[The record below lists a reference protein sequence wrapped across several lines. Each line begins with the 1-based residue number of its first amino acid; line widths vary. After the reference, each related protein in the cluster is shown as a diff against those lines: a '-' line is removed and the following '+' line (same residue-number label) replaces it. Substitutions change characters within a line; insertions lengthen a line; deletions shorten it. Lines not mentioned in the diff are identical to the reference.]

1 MNTNLLKIAVSAV
14 CLSCLSIS
22 ISAQTTQQGFFLDNW
37 VPKNIEI
44 TDFENMDQTAL
55 PSTVT
60 ITVDAGNVLTKVS
73 KYVYGHNAAAWGG
86 KLDQNAQAVK
96 DVKNLAP
103 QIIRWPGG
111 SMSNEYFWK
120 ATSKATA
127 PQDVPSTYKYQD
139 LLYGSN
145 STSWTMSVDN
155 FYSFLSKTNSVG
167 SISVNFSYSRVG
179 TSADP
184 VLAAAKYAADW
195 VRYDNG
201 RTKYWEIG
209 NENFGNWEVGYTID
223 QTLNKDGQPKTI
235 SGDLYGKHCKVYIE
249 EMRKAAKE
257 VGNDIKIGVVA
268 MDSNVTW
275 DVVQQNW
282 NSGMMKQVGN
292 LADYFI
298 VHSYH
303 TPYNEN
309 STVPTI
315 LNSYTKAKE
324 IRQYVN
330 AGLKSSINR
339 DPIPIALTEWNIFA
353 TGSKQGVSYINGMH
367 AALVL
372 GELIKNQYGN
382 GIRWDLVN
390 GWSEGDNHALL
401 ADGEPGIVRYTPR
414 APFFYMYFFQKFF
427 GDKMVQSTVS
437 GSTEVLSYASRFTSG
452 QSSLVLVNTGTTE
465 QIVTLKMNNFKA
477 GSRYYYYL
485 LTGGT
490 DNGNFSRKVYVNG
503 RTTTL
508 DGGGPADY
516 ATLKPLSA
524 AISGD
529 IKLSLPKWST
539 IFVLVE
545 NDKTLLTQTIQFD
558 QIPSKAMGDA
568 DFSVST
574 LVSSGL
580 PVQLSSSN
588 TGVATIVNGKVHLV
602 GAGSSDIIASQEGN
616 SEYNSAIPVLRTLT
630 VAKGNQTIAFP
641 AIPAKVTSDPVF
653 SPQATTSSGLACTI
667 ISSNPNVAAVVN
679 GQIQIKGAGSVT
691 ITAKQSG
698 NVNYFAA
705 PDVSQ
710 ELTVTFPVGV
720 QQFSDAIDFELF
732 PNPVTDFLTVS
743 LFQKSSK
750 ITIYNALGSQVYSTS
765 TLASELK
772 IPVSQIGAP
781 GIYFIQV
788 NSDVKKLNVIKN
800 Q

>member
-1 MNTNLLKIAVSAV
+1 MFTKLLKTKLFAILLGCLPFAVM
-14 CLSCLSIS
+14 
-22 ISAQTTQQGFFLDNW
+22 AQTTQQGFFLDNW
-37 VPKNIEI
+37 VPKSIEI
-44 TDFENMDQTAL
+44 TDFDNSDQTTL

-60 ITVDAGNVLTKVS
+60 VTVDAANVLTKVS

-103 QIIRWPGG
+103 QVIRWPGG

-127 PQDVPSTYKYQD
+127 PQDVPATYNFQD

-145 STSWTMSVDN
+145 NNGWTMSVDN
-155 FYSFLSKTNSVG
+155 FYSFLTKTNSVG
-167 SISVNFSYSRVG
+167 SICVNFSYSRVG

-201 RTKYWEIG
+201 RTKFWEIG
-209 NENFGNWEVGYTID
+209 NENFGSWEVGYTID

-268 MDSNVTW
+268 MDSYVSW
-275 DVVQQNW
+275 DAVQQNW

-315 LNSYTKAKE
+315 LNSYVRAKE

-367 AALVL
+367 ATLVL
-372 GELIKNQYGN
+372 GELIKNQYGS

-390 GWSEGDNHALL
+390 GWNNGDNHALL
-401 ADGEPGIVRYTPR
+401 ADGEPGIIRYTPR
-414 APFFYMYFFQKFF
+414 APFFYMYYFQKFF

-437 GSTEVLSYASRFTSG
+437 GSTDVLCYASGFSSG
-452 QSSLVLVNTGTTE
+452 QSGIVLVNNGTSE
-465 QIVTLKMNNFKA
+465 QVVALKMSNFRM

-503 RTTTL
+503 KTTTL

-516 ATLKPLSA
+516 ATLKPLSTA
-524 AISGD
+524 VSGD
-529 IKLSLPKWST
+529 IKLALPKWSV

-545 NDKTLLTQTIQFD
+545 NDKNLLSQSIQFD
-558 QIPSKAMGDA
+558 PIPSKAMGDA
-568 DFSVST
+568 DFAV
-574 LVSSGL
+574 LAQASSGL

-588 TGVATIVNGKVHLV
+588 TGVATIVNGKVHV
-602 GAGSSDIIASQEGN
+602 TGAGTCDIIASQEG
-616 SEYNSAIPVLRTLT
+616 SAEYSPALSVQKTLT
-630 VAKGNQTIAFP
+630 VTKGNQTISFP

-653 SPQATTSSGLACTI
+653 SPLATASSGLACTFT
-667 ISSNPNVAAVVN
+667 SSNPNVAAIVN
-679 GQIQIKGAGSVT
+679 GQIQIKGAGLAT
-691 ITAKQSG
+691 ITAKQAG
-698 NVNYFAA
+698 NVNYNPAA
-705 PDVSQ
+705 DVSQ
-710 ELTVTFPVGV
+710 ELTVTFPTGN
-720 QQFSDAIDFELF
+720 QHFQEERDFELF
-732 PNPVTDFLTVS
+732 PNPVTTGLTIR
-743 LFQKSSK
+743 LFSKFSK
-750 ITIYNALGSQVYSTS
+750 ITIYNALGTQVYSKSAFTS
-765 TLASELK
+765 DLN
-772 IPVSQIGAP
+772 IPVSKIGAP
-781 GIYFIQV
+781 GMYFVKV
-788 NSDVKKLNVIKN
+788 NSGVKKINVITSH
-800 Q
+800 

>member
-1 MNTNLLKIAVSAV
+1 MITEKLKVILFAVLVGNIPFSLL
-14 CLSCLSIS
+14 
-22 ISAQTTQQGFFLDNW
+22 AQTTQQGFFLDNW
-37 VPKNIEI
+37 MPKSIEI
-44 TDFENMDQTAL
+44 TDFDNISQTTL
-55 PSTVT
+55 PSTITV
-60 ITVDAGNVLTKVS
+60 TVDAGNVLTKVS

-103 QIIRWPGG
+103 QVIRWPGG

-145 STSWTMSVDN
+145 NNGWTMSVDN

-167 SISVNFSYSRVG
+167 SICVNFSYSRVG

-209 NENFGNWEVGYTID
+209 NENFGSWEVGYTID

-268 MDSNVTW
+268 MDSHVTW
-275 DVVQQNW
+275 DAVQMNW

-292 LADYFI
+292 LVDYII

-315 LNSYTKAKE
+315 LNSYTRAKE

-353 TGSKQGVSYINGMH
+353 EGSAQGVSYINGMH
-367 AALVL
+367 ATLVL
-372 GELIKNQYGN
+372 GELIKNQYGS

-390 GWSEGDNHALL
+390 GWNNGDNHALL

-414 APFFYMYFFQKFF
+414 APFFYMYYFQKFF
-427 GDKMVQSTVS
+427 GDKMVASTVT
-437 GSTEVLSYASRFTSG
+437 GSADVMTYASKFSSG
-452 QSSLVLVNTGTTE
+452 QSGIVLVNNGTSE
-465 QIVTLKMNNFKA
+465 QVVTLKLNNFKA

-503 RTTTL
+503 KTTTL
-508 DGGGPADY
+508 EGGGPADY

-539 IFVLVE
+539 VFVLVD
-545 NDKTLLTQTIQFD
+545 NDKTLLSQTIQFD

-568 DFSVST
+568 DFSVSA
-574 LVSSGL
+574 LASSGL

-588 TGVATIVNGKVHLV
+588 SGVASIINGKVHLV
-602 GAGSSDIIASQEGN
+602 GVGTCDIIASQEGN
-616 SEYNSAIPVLRTLT
+616 PEYNPAIPVIRTFT
-630 VAKGNQTIAFP
+630 VTKGNQTITFP
-641 AIPAKVTSDPVF
+641 TIPAKVTSDPVF
-653 SPQATTSSGLACTI
+653 SSQATASSGLACTFL
-667 ISSNPNVAAVVN
+667 SSNQSVAAIVN
-679 GQIQIKGAGSVT
+679 GQIQIKGAGSAT

-698 NVNYFAA
+698 NLNYNAA

-710 ELTVTFPVGV
+710 ELAVTFPTGV
-720 QQFSDAIDFELF
+720 PDFSGEKDFELF
-732 PNPVTDFLTVS
+732 PNPVTDFLNIRLLS
-743 LFQKSSK
+743 KSSK
-750 ITIYNALGSQVYSTS
+750 ILIYNAVGLQVYEKTISS
-765 TLASELK
+765 PEIIL
-772 IPVSQIGAP
+772 PVSQIGVP
-781 GIYFIQV
+781 GMYFVKV
-788 NSDVKKLNVIKN
+788 NSGVKKLNVVTSH
-800 Q
+800 

>member
-1 MNTNLLKIAVSAV
+1 MLTKLLKTKLFSLLLG
-14 CLSCLSIS
+14 CLPFALV
-22 ISAQTTQQGFFLDNW
+22 AQTTQQGFFLDNW
-37 VPKNIEI
+37 VPKSIDI
-44 TDFENMDQTAL
+44 TDFDNTDQTTL
-55 PSTVT
+55 PSTITV
-60 ITVDAGNVLTKVS
+60 TVDAANVLTKVS

-120 ATSKATA
+120 ASSKATA
-127 PQDVPSTYKYQD
+127 PQDVPSNYNYQD

-145 STSWTMSVDN
+145 NNSWTMSVDN

-167 SISVNFSYSRVG
+167 SICVNFSYSRVG

-209 NENFGNWEVGYTID
+209 NENFGSWEVGYTID

-235 SGDLYGKHCKVYIE
+235 SGDLYGRHCKVYIE

-275 DVVQQNW
+275 DAVQQNW

-315 LNSYTKAKE
+315 LNSYTKTKD

-372 GELIKNQYGN
+372 GELIRNQYGN

-390 GWSEGDNHALL
+390 GWNEGDNHALL
-401 ADGEPGIVRYTPR
+401 ADGEPGIARYTPR
-414 APFFYMYFFQKFF
+414 APFFYMYYFQKFF
-427 GDKMVQSTVS
+427 GDKMLQSTVS
-437 GSTEVLSYASRFTSG
+437 GSTEVLSYASKFSSG
-452 QSSLVLVNTGTTE
+452 QSGLVLVNIGTAE
-465 QIVTLKMNNFKA
+465 QVVTLKMNNFKT

-503 RTTTL
+503 KTTTL

-516 ATLKPLSA
+516 ATLKPWSS

-539 IFVLVE
+539 VFVLIE
-545 NDKTLLTQTIQFD
+545 NDKTLLTQSIQFD
-558 QIPSKAMGDA
+558 QLPSIAMGDV
-568 DFSVST
+568 DFSVSA
-574 LVSSGL
+574 LASSGL
-580 PVQLSSSN
+580 AVQLSSSN
-588 TGVATIVNGKVHLV
+588 SGVATIVSGKVHLV
-602 GAGSSDIIASQEGN
+602 GAGTCDIIASQEGN
-616 SEYNSAIPVLRTLT
+616 TDYNPAIPVSRTIN
-630 VAKGNQTIAFP
+630 VSKGNQIITFP
-641 AIPAKVTSDPVF
+641 AIPAKWTSDPAF
-653 SPQATTSSGLACTI
+653 SPQTAASSGLPCTL

-679 GQIQIKGAGSVT
+679 GQIQIKGAGSAT

-698 NVNYFAA
+698 NVNYNAA
-705 PDVSQ
+705 SDVSQ
-710 ELTVTFPVGV
+710 ELIVTFPVGV
-720 QQFSDAIDFELF
+720 QPISGSMEFELF
-732 PNPVTDFLTVS
+732 PNPVTDILNIS
-743 LFQKSSK
+743 LFSKSSI
-750 ITIYNALGSQVYSTS
+750 ITIYNALGTQVYSKSTS
-765 TLASELK
+765 ASELS
-772 IPVSQIGAP
+772 IPVNEIGEN
-781 GIYFIQV
+781 GLYFVKV
-788 NSDVKKLNVIKN
+788 NSTIKKLFIRK
-800 Q
+800 